1 VKSTKRK
8 SSRVSLGRTT
18 WWTAVEQTALDPPS
32 IRPPSQADG
41 SVVTWAPATWTET
54 QVTESENH
62 PTWKSRKRGDPGDI
76 GGDFYTQ
83 KKSVSIETPQVLVWE
98 RYNAAPI
105 GSPPIWVRE
114 HRYGPLLAFN
124 PYTGIIY
131 PSASSSSD
139 SALSAWGAKAIAQCK
154 PTNSVADLSTFLG
167 EVVREG
173 VPKLIGASLWK
184 DKAKAGRKM
193 PAEEFLN
200 YQFGW
205 KPIANE
211 ISATALAIWR
221 AETTMRQFQR
231 DSGKNVRRRFEFPS
245 EYTRSVDTVWDQVP
259 ATDLG
264 YSSGRLYKPV
274 PHTGRVVRTREV
286 FRRRWFSGQFTYHL
300 PSSGNTYDS
309 MARSALM
316 AKKTLGLS
324 LTPDTVWNLAPWS
337 WAVDWFT
344 NAGDVISNLTDWAV
358 YGLCLRYG
366 YIMEHTI
373 ARDTY
378 TYVGGSKGAGFKR
391 TEYLPP
397 PIILEVET
405 KIRRKANPFGFGL
418 TWNGLSPIQLA
429 IAAALGITRS

>member
-1 VKSTKRK
+1 
-8 SSRVSLGRTT
+8 
-18 WWTAVEQTALDPPS
+18 
-32 IRPPSQADG
+32 
-41 SVVTWAPATWTET
+41 
-54 QVTESENH
+54 
-62 PTWKSRKRGDPGDI
+62 
-76 GGDFYTQ
+76 
-83 KKSVSIETPQVLVWE
+83 
-98 RYNAAPI
+98 
-105 GSPPIWVRE
+105 
-114 HRYGPLLAFN
+114 
-124 PYTGIIY
+124 
-131 PSASSSSD
+131 
-139 SALSAWGAKAIAQCK
+139 
-154 PTNSVADLSTFLG
+154 
-167 EVVREG
+167 
-173 VPKLIGASLWK
+173 
-184 DKAKAGRKM
+184 
-193 PAEEFLN
+193 
-200 YQFGW
+200 
-205 KPIANE
+205 
-211 ISATALAIWR
+211 
-221 AETTMRQFQR
+221 
-231 DSGKNVRRRFEFPS
+231 
-245 EYTRSVDTVWDQVP
+245 
-259 ATDLG
+259 
-264 YSSGRLYKPV
+264 
-274 PHTGRVVRTREV
+274 
-286 FRRRWFSGQFTYHL
+286 
-300 PSSGNTYDS
+300 